1 MARAQALQ
9 AGVPPA
15 RLAVLRAGYAQA
27 VAARRRSQALFAVAL
42 LLCVGLS
49 AWVGEVDLRNAWLNL
64 AKFPAYIAGTAPT
77 LHAATL
83 GADLAEWYWG
93 LGRWLRL
100 LWETLLIAYV
110 GTVVGALGAFVL
122 CFAASANLVPSAAL
136 VFATRRLLEFGR
148 TVPEIVFALIF
159 VVAFGLGPLPGVM
172 AIVIHTVG
180 ALGKLFAEVVEN
192 IDLDPVDGVRATGAG
207 RLQAIRWAVLP
218 QMQAHFASYAL
229 LRFEVNVRS
238 AAIMGFVG
246 AGGIGQE
253 LLEAIRKFYYTDVS
267 AILLLIIATVMLIDI
282 GTERI
287 RHRLVNVGAVT

>member
-49 AWVGEVDLRNAWLNL
+49 AWVGEVGLRNAWLNL